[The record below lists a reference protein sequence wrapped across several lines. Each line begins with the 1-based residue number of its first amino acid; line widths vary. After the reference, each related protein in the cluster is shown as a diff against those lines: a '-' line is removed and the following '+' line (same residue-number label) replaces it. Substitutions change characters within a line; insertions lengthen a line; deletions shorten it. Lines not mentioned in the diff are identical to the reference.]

1 MVELSGQGVPLMP
14 NRTIYIADADVP
26 LFEKAQKLAGD
37 NLSAAIAYA
46 LRAFV
51 EREEALQSGY
61 EDITVKVGKGHPYIQ
76 QQFRGRLIAK
86 RHIRMANEA
95 RMLTMNVYQ
104 TAKGRF
110 AVYTRNQPNWSGWSH
125 RWSSKKSHIVPGK
138 GWDVD
143 VDVDVNGPQK
153 NQSSYDWSA
162 YYEDV
167 EMRLDVYDSLDD
179 LKENIPEE
187 LYDAITRYLRGGE
200 VEFLDI

>member
-1 MVELSGQGVPLMP
+1 MP

-51 EREEALQSGY
+51 EREEARQSGY
-61 EDITVKVGKGHPYIQ
+61 DDITVKVGKGPPYIQ
-76 QQFRGRLIAK
+76 QQFRGRLLAK
-86 RHIRMANEA
+86 RHIKLANEA

-110 AVYTRNQPNWSGWSH
+110 AVYTRNQPNWSGWSQ
-125 RWSSKKSHIVPGK
+125 RWSKKSHIVPGK
-138 GWDVD
+138 GWDGD
-143 VDVDVNGPQK
+143 VDVDANWSQK
-153 NQSSYDWSA
+153 NQSYYDWSA
-162 YYEDV
+162 YYEDT
-167 EMRLDVYDSLDD
+167 EIRLDVYDTLDD

>member
-1 MVELSGQGVPLMP
+1 M
-14 NRTIYIADADVP
+14 DVP

-51 EREEALQSGY
+51 EREEARQSGFD
-61 EDITVKVGKGHPYIQ
+61 DITVKVGKGHPYIQ

-86 RHIRMANEA
+86 RHIKLANVM
-95 RMLTMNVYQ
+95 RILIMNVYQ

-110 AVYTRNQPNWSGWSH
+110 AVYTRNQPNWSGWSQ
-125 RWSSKKSHIVPGK
+125 RGPSKKSHIVPGK
-138 GWDVD
+138 GWDAGAE
-143 VDVDVNGPQK
+143 VDVNWSEK
-153 NQSSYDWSA
+153 KQSSYDWSS
-162 YYEDV
+162 YYEDI
-167 EMRLDVYDSLDD
+167 EMRLDVYDTLDD